1 MSNFFFFFFH
11 SVYSYNDLSDILTYT
26 IIKYQYMYT
35 TSGRKI
41 HTNSVYL
48 NLYEYMYRENAIY
61 IYTRKQQQMFQKEIF
76 FAIK

>member
-1 MSNFFFFFFH
+1 
-11 SVYSYNDLSDILTYT
+11 
-26 IIKYQYMYT
+26 MYT